1 MKRKY
6 YYIVRCEN
14 GCSVTESVE
23 YAENHFEAEKQ
34 AEKVY
39 LTEFQSCPVEVSSR
53 KITKAV
59 ADDILERWTA

>member
-14 GCSVTESVE
+14 GCSATESVE
-23 YAENHFEAEKQ
+23 YAENHYEAEKQ
-34 AEKVY
+34 AEKIFF
-39 LTEFQSCPVEVSSR
+39 TDFQSYPVEVSSK

-59 ADDILERWTA
+59 ADDIIER